1 MRTRLLLWLVILLM
15 AFQFSGPLTYG
26 QGSSVSSLSGVVTD
40 PSGAVIENATVEV
53 KSNATGATFKTKTA
67 SNGTFIV
74 PALSSGLYTVAVS
87 APGFKQVIVSGIKV
101 DTGAAASVRV
111 SLEVGTTSE
120 AITVQGGAEVL
131 QTQSANITTTVAARE
146 IQSLPVA
153 SRDVLVFLTL
163 LPGMNTTGTYR
174 TTTVNGFT
182 RSAVNIMIDG
192 VMTQD
197 QVNKDSEFF
206 SRISPRLDSIEEV
219 TVSSATPGVE
229 SSGQGSVQI
238 RFTTRRGNND
248 YHGSLYEYH
257 RNTWLNSNYWFNNR
271 DLPPDPKTGKA
282 PRDRIILNQFGFR
295 VGGPIS
301 LPKKLFGPVGFDG
314 HNRAFF
320 FVNHEQYRLPIQVS
334 RQRTVLNPLTQGGLF
349 QYNVTDPNDATKVV
363 VRQVDL
369 LALAARQGN
378 PKIHSDTDPTV
389 ARLLQDIRDTTKTTG
404 SLQQL
409 TDPNL
414 QRFTFSNS
422 TSDSNS
428 YSTMRLD
435 FNLTSK
441 HTLENSYNVQRFF
454 RSQDILNNVD
464 PAFPGFPN
472 TGQQVSTRFSNSTA
486 LRSTLTSTVVN
497 EARFGFAGGTTR
509 FFPNVGRDMFSGPI
523 ADQGGFNL
531 GLSGAAGI
539 TNATT
544 TNNPSRRNAPIW
556 QFSDTVNWQRDA
568 HNINFGWEFAHVGY
582 WNRSQNMVPSI
593 TFGVDSNDP
602 ANAMFSSANFS
613 GASTGDL
620 NRARGIYALLTGR
633 VTAVNAPTRL
643 DEETGKYVFL
653 GAFIQRIRQRETG
666 LFAQDSWRAR
676 PNLTLNY
683 GLRWEIQ
690 FPFTALNEIYSTT
703 TVEGLFG
710 ISGPGNLFKPNAKD
724 GKETEFTQFKK
735 GDSPFETRYKNF
747 APSLGF
753 AWSPSFKSGLLK
765 RIFGD
770 TGQVVMRGGYSLTYN
785 RRGITTFSGALAD
798 NPGNFVNTNRSL
810 NLGNLVSNNN
820 ELPVLFRERNR
831 LGPPSFPEAPV
842 YPVKGVITD
851 AATILDP
858 HLKMPYGQSWSFG
871 IQREIARDTAIEVRY
886 VGTRTVRNLETIDFN
901 EVNIVENGFLN
912 EFKLAQKN
920 LAIFMANNP
929 NCGQPVPT
937 GQPANIPCNFG
948 FRGLPGQSPLPIIL
962 AYFQSGNRDPN
973 LPASYS
979 STSFNSNNS
988 FLSRLSLQNP
998 SPYGLAADLYG
1009 NAGRRAN
1016 ALAAGM
1022 PANLFFVNPGL
1033 QGGASMVINGAS
1045 QSYHAL
1051 AVELRRRLSRG
1062 LLVQGSYTYARAFT
1076 SIFRSLRVGRVN
1088 GVSTEQA
1095 PHAFKADWVYELP
1108 IGRGRALL
1116 NDASG
1121 AFDRLIGGWEF
1132 AGTAR
1137 IQSGNPIN
1145 LGNVRLVGMSRKD
1158 LQKELKL
1165 RFDDANK
1172 VIYSLPADI
1181 IDNTIRA
1188 FNTSATSP
1196 NGYSDKGV
1204 PTGRYIAPANS
1215 ATCIEVIGGDCGGT
1229 RVQIYAPR
1237 FTRIDLSAVKKT
1249 RISERVNFEF
1259 RAEFLNAFN
1268 YANFNVGLAGFADPG
1283 FGQVTSAYRD
1293 NSNTNDLG
1301 GRIVQLVGRINF

>member
-53 KSNATGATFKTKTA
+53 KSNATGATFKTKTS

-238 RFTTRRGNND
+238 RFVTRRGNND

-314 HNRAFF
+314 HDRAFF

-334 RQRTVLNPLTQGGLF
+334 RQRTVLNPLAQRGVF
-349 QYNVTDPNDATKVV
+349 QYNVLVSGQNQ

-369 LALAARQGN
+369 LALAARQN
-378 PKIHSDTDPTV
+378 NSKIGSTIDPTV
-389 ARLLQDIRDTTKTTG
+389 GKLLEDIQHSTEGTG
-404 SLQQL
+404 SLAPQG
-409 TDPNL
+409 DPNL
-414 QRFTFSNS
+414 QRFTFSNA
-422 TSDSNS
+422 TKDANS
-428 YSTMRLD
+428 YSTVRLD
-435 FNLTSK
+435 FNLTHK
-441 HTLENSYNVQRFF
+441 HSLENSANIQAFH
-454 RSQDILNNVD
+454 RSVDILNNVD

-472 TGQQVSTRFSNSTA
+472 TGEQKSTRFSNSTA
-486 LRSTLTSTVVN
+486 LRSTLTATLQN
-497 EARFGFAGGTTR
+497 EARVGFAGGTTQ
-509 FFPNVGRDMFSGPI
+509 FNPNVGPESFSGPI
-523 ADQGGFNL
+523 ANQAGFSLNL
-531 GLSGAAGI
+531 NGAAGI
-539 TNATT
+539 TNAAPV
-544 TNNPSRRNAPIW
+544 NAPSRRNAPIF
-556 QFSDTVNWQRDA
+556 QFSDTVNWQRDT
-568 HNINFGWEFAHVGY
+568 HNLNFGFEFAHIGY
-582 WNRSQNMVPSI
+582 FNYSKALVPSI
-593 TFGVDSNDP
+593 NFGVDSNDP
-602 ANAMFSSANFS
+602 ANNMFSAANFQ
-613 GASTGDL
+613 GASTADL

-633 VTAVNAPTRL
+633 VTAINATSRL
-643 DEETGKYVFL
+643 DEETNKYVYL
-653 GAFIQRIRQRETG
+653 GAFIQRTRQREMG
-666 LFAQDSWRAR
+666 FFGQDSWRAR

-690 FPFTALNEIYSTT
+690 LPFTALNGIYSTT

-710 ISGPGNLFKPNAKD
+710 VSGPGNLFKPGVLQ
-724 GKETEFTQFKK
+724 GKETEFTQFEK
-735 GDSPFETRYKNF
+735 GDPSFETRYRNF
-747 APSLGF
+747 APSVGF

-765 RIFGD
+765 RIMGD
-770 TGQVVMRGGYSLTYN
+770 SGRVVMRGGYSLTYN
-785 RRGITTFSGALAD
+785 RRGITNFSDNIND
-798 NPGNFVNTNRSL
+798 NPGNFVTTNR
-810 NLGNLVSNNN
+810 NQTLGNLVSNNN
-820 ELPVLFRERNR
+820 ELPILLSERNR
-831 LGPPSFPEAPV
+831 LGAPAFPESPT
-842 YPVKGVITD
+842 YPLKGAITD

-858 HLKMPYGQSWSFG
+858 HLKMPYGQSWTFG
-871 IQREIARDTAIEVRY
+871 IQREIAKDTAFEVRY
-886 VGTRTVRNLETIDFN
+886 IGTRTVRNLETINFN
-901 EVNIVENGFLN
+901 EVNIVENGFFD
-912 EFKLAQKN
+912 EFKNAIAN
-920 LAIFMANNP
+920 LR
-929 NCGQPVPT
+929 
-937 GQPANIPCNFG
+937 ANIAAGRGTTFRYFG
-948 FRGLPGQSPLPIIL
+948 PNTGTFPLPIIL
-962 AYFQSGNRDPN
+962 AHFSGKVDPN
-973 LPASYS
+973 VAGSYTS
-979 STSFNSNNS
+979 SNFSNGTFVN
-988 FLSRLSLQNP
+988 RLSFQNA
-998 SPYGLAADLYG
+998 SPYGLASDLYG
-1009 NAGRRAN
+1009 NSGRRAN
-1016 ALAAGM
+1016 ALAAGL
-1022 PANLFFVNPGL
+1022 PVNLFFVNPGL
-1033 QGGASMVINGAS
+1033 QGGAQMVINGAS

-1051 AVELRRRLSRG
+1051 AVELRRRLTQG

-1095 PHAFKADWVYELP
+1095 PHAFKAEWIYELP
-1108 IGRGRALL
+1108 FGRGRALL
-1116 NDASG
+1116 NDTRG

-1137 IQSGNPIN
+1137 IQSGTPIN
-1145 LGNVRLVGMSRKD
+1145 LGNVRLVGMSRTD
-1158 LQKELKL
+1158 LQKALKL

-1172 VIYSLPADI
+1172 VIYSLPQDI
-1181 IDNTIRA
+1181 IDNTIKA
-1188 FNTSATSP
+1188 FNTSATSAT
-1196 NGYSDKGV
+1196 GYGDNGV

-1237 FTRIDLSAVKKT
+1237 FTRIDLSAVKRTK
-1249 RISERVNFEF
+1249 ISERLNFEF

-1268 YANFNVGLAGFADPG
+1268 YANFNVGLGG
-1283 FGQVTSAYRD
+1283 FGNADFGRVTSAYRD